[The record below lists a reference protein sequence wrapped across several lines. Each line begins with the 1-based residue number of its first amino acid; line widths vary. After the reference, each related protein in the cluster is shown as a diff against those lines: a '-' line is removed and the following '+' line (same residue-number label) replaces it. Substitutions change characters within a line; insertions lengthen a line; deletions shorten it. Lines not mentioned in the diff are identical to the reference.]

1 MTIPNSRALDSLDGK
16 IILALDKDPEA
27 SALALSRTLGVA
39 RNTVHARL
47 ARLERSGALRSFS
60 RRLDPAALGYE
71 LMAFLS
77 LSISQT
83 RTGAVEDGL
92 AAIPEVIE
100 VHATTGDADL
110 MAKVVARGTADLYR
124 ITNQILEIDGIQR
137 TSTAISVLELMP
149 PRYDGL
155 LSRLSEQESR
165 ACRLK
170 QRDPHHKRAYCQ
182 LTYRFCCQMSQLKL
196 ALLPIPK
203 LRRTIPA

>member
-1 MTIPNSRALDSLDGK
+1 MTISNSRTFDSLDAR

-47 ARLERSGALRSFS
+47 AKLERGGALRSVS
-60 RRLDPAALGYE
+60 RRLDPAAFGYG

-77 LSISQT
+77 LAISQT
-83 RTGAVEDGL
+83 RAGSVENGL

-110 MAKVVARGTADLYR
+110 MAKVVARDTADLYR
-124 ITNQILEIDGIQR
+124 ITNQILGIDGIQR

-149 PRYDGL
+149 PRFEGL
-155 LSRLSEQESR
+155 LNRLSQQESR
-165 ACRLK
+165 SS
-170 QRDPHHKRAYCQ
+170 D
-182 LTYRFCCQMSQLKL
+182 
-196 ALLPIPK
+196 
-203 LRRTIPA
+203 

>member
-1 MTIPNSRALDSLDGK
+1 MTCTAADKIGRFKATNGLQPVAAEHRWITGGRTHFCFDGR
-16 IILALDKDPEA
+16 IILVLDKDPEA

-60 RRLDPAALGYE
+60 RRLDPAALGYD

-110 MAKVVARGTADLYR
+110 MAKVVARSTADLYR
-124 ITNQILEIDGIQR
+124 ITNEILEIEGIQR

-149 PRYDGL
+149 PATTASWPGFP
-155 LSRLSEQESR
+155 SRS
-165 ACRLK
+165 
-170 QRDPHHKRAYCQ
+170 
-182 LTYRFCCQMSQLKL
+182 
-196 ALLPIPK
+196 
-203 LRRTIPA
+203 PAHPFKVG

>member
-1 MTIPNSRALDSLDGK
+1 MTITTSRTLDSLDGR

-47 ARLERSGALRSFS
+47 ARLERSGALRTFS

-71 LMAFLS
+71 LTAFLS
-77 LSISQT
+77 LHISQT
-83 RTGAVEDGL
+83 RAGSVEDGL

-100 VHATTGDADL
+100 VHATAGDADL
-110 MAKVVARGTADLYR
+110 IAKVVARGTSDLYR

-149 PRYDGL
+149 PRFDGL
-155 LSRLSEQESR
+155 LARLTEQE
-165 ACRLK
+165 A
-170 QRDPHHKRAYCQ
+170 
-182 LTYRFCCQMSQLKL
+182 
-196 ALLPIPK
+196 
-203 LRRTIPA
+203 RTTQ

>member
-1 MTIPNSRALDSLDGK
+1 MTIANSRTLDSLDGR

-47 ARLERSGALRSFS
+47 SRLERSGALRSFS
-60 RRLDPAALGYE
+60 RRLDPAALGYD

-110 MAKVVARGTADLYR
+110 MAKVVARSTADLYR
-124 ITNQILEIDGIQR
+124 VTNEILEIEGIQR
-137 TSTAISVLELMP
+137 TSTPFPYWNSCRPATTASSAGCRSRNPALPPDRATHTTSAQIFSSNHVFLPNIPIELHS
-149 PRYDGL
+149 L
-155 LSRLSEQESR
+155 
-165 ACRLK
+165 
-170 QRDPHHKRAYCQ
+170 AY
-182 LTYRFCCQMSQLKL
+182 L
-196 ALLPIPK
+196 
-203 LRRTIPA
+203 

>member
-1 MTIPNSRALDSLDGK
+1 MTIANPRTLDSLDGR

-71 LMAFLS
+71 LVAFLS

-83 RTGAVEDGL
+83 QPGSVQRGL
-92 AAIPEVIE
+92 VAIPEVIE

-110 MAKVVARGTADLYR
+110 MAKVVARSTADLYR
-124 ITNQILEIDGIQR
+124 ITNEILEVEGIER
-137 TSTAISVLELMP
+137 TSTAISILELMP
-149 PRYDGL
+149 HRYDGL
-155 LSRLSEQESR
+155 IKRLSMEES
-165 ACRLK
+165 A
-170 QRDPHHKRAYCQ
+170 A
-182 LTYRFCCQMSQLKL
+182 TG
-196 ALLPIPK
+196 
-203 LRRTIPA
+203 

>member
-1 MTIPNSRALDSLDGK
+1 MTIPNPRTLDSLDGR

-60 RRLDPAALGYE
+60 RRLDPAALGYD

-110 MAKVVARGTADLYR
+110 MAKVVARSTADLYR
-124 ITNQILEIDGIQR
+124 ITNEILEIEGIQR

-165 ACRLK
+165 PSALSAGDAR
-170 QRDPHHKRAYCQ
+170 HKWAYFQLALPTSCQ
-182 LTYRFCCQMSQLKL
+182 KSQSNPP
-196 ALLPIPK
+196 LLPICEPAHM
-203 LRRTIPA
+203 IPA

>member
-1 MTIPNSRALDSLDGK
+1 MTISNARTLDSLDGR

-83 RTGAVEDGL
+83 RTGSVEDGL

-100 VHATTGDADL
+100 VHATTGGDADL

-124 ITNQILEIDGIQR
+124 ITNEILEIDGIER
-137 TSTAISVLELMP
+137 TSTAISILELMP

-155 LSRLSEQESR
+155 ISRLSEQESR
-165 ACRLK
+165 
-170 QRDPHHKRAYCQ
+170 RAD
-182 LTYRFCCQMSQLKL
+182 
-196 ALLPIPK
+196 
-203 LRRTIPA
+203 

>member
-1 MTIPNSRALDSLDGK
+1 MTIANTRTLDSLDGR

-77 LSISQT
+77 LEISQT
-83 RTGAVEDGL
+83 RFGSVESGL

-110 MAKVVARGTADLYR
+110 MAKVVARSTADLYR
-124 ITNQILEIDGIQR
+124 ITNQILAIDGIQR
-137 TSTAISVLELMP
+137 TSTAISVVELMP

-155 LSRLSEQESR
+155 LNRLSQQDSR
-165 ACRLK
+165 PA
-170 QRDPHHKRAYCQ
+170 DETMSDAGHK
-182 LTYRFCCQMSQLKL
+182 
-196 ALLPIPK
+196 
-203 LRRTIPA
+203 

>member
-1 MTIPNSRALDSLDGK
+1 MTISTARTLDSLDGR

-47 ARLERSGALRSFS
+47 ARLERSGALRPFS

-83 RTGAVEDGL
+83 RTGSVEDGL

-124 ITNQILEIDGIQR
+124 ITNEILEIEGIER
-137 TSTAISVLELMP
+137 TSTAISILELMP

-155 LSRLSEQESR
+155 ISRLSKEETAASSR
-165 ACRLK
+165 LG
-170 QRDPHHKRAYCQ
+170 
-182 LTYRFCCQMSQLKL
+182 
-196 ALLPIPK
+196 
-203 LRRTIPA
+203 